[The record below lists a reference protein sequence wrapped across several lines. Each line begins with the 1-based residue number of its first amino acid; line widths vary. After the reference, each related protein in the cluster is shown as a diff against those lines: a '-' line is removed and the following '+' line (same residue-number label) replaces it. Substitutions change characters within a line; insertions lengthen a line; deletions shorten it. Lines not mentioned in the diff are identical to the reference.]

1 MSGTD
6 STITGQT
13 ELDCTVRTPLPQEGF
28 CYNYTYLREAAVLM
42 EGKNIEMQF
51 DKGGAL
57 MLRADNEL
65 HLLLPLRLPKT
76 EAKPKTGRTRKAA

>member
-1 MSGTD
+1 M
-6 STITGQT
+6 Q
-13 ELDCTVRTPLPQEGF
+13 
-28 CYNYTYLREAAVLM
+28 
-42 EGKNIEMQF
+42 GKNIEVQF